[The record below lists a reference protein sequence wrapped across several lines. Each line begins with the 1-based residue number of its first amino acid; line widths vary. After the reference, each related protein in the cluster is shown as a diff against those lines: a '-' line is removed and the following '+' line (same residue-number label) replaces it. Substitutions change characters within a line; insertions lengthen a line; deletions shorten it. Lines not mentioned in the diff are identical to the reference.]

1 MSLFQNV
8 LKVTMEGDQSD
19 LILKKFILKELSD
32 KKKLPTPFHIGF
44 SRFFIVFLFK

>member
-44 SRFFIVFLFK
+44 F